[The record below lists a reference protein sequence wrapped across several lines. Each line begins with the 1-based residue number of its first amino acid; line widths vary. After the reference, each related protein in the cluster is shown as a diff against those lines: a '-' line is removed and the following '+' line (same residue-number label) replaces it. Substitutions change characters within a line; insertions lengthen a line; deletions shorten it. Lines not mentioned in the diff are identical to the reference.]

1 MNIFHFEHLQA
12 IGNAYAQDLSDE
24 FILPT
29 AIDGYEGMKDGD
41 GLFMANFRSDRAR
54 EIMTVLA
61 DTLGSPLVPSP
72 LAHNLSGHLG
82 SSSVEEKNQ
91 HVSDNEF
98 PELVQYISDATKKSG
113 DDGRMK
119 IISNPLMYICYIRI
133 SF

>member
-1 MNIFHFEHLQA
+1 
-12 IGNAYAQDLSDE
+12 
-24 FILPT
+24 
-29 AIDGYEGMKDGD
+29 MKDGD

-61 DTLGSPLVPSP
+61 DTLGSPLVYSP

-91 HVSDNEF
+91 HGSDNEF

-119 IISNPLMYICYIRI
+119 IISNPLM
-133 SF
+133 